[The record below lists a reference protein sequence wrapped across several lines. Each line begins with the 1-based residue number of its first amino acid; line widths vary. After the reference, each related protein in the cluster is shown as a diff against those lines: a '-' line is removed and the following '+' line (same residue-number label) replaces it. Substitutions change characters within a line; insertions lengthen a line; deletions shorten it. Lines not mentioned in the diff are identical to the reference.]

1 MSVVMFWIVV
11 GTAVVLLV
19 GGAFAYDRYRRNSRA
34 VAHDG
39 QPGNAHSDDIVVQQ
53 EHAHGVERMRDW

>member
-1 MSVVMFWIVV
+1 MSAVIFWIVV

-34 VAHDG
+34 IAHDG

-53 EHAHGVERMRDW
+53 EHARGADHTRSW

>member
-1 MSVVMFWIVV
+1 MSAVIFWIVV

-34 VAHDG
+34 VAHD
-39 QPGNAHSDDIVVQQ
+39 QPGNAHSGDIVVQQ
-53 EHAHGVERMRDW
+53 EHARGADHTRW